1 MNIYTLFCIFM
12 QDVCAPVC
20 SLPVFFETKGAK
32 IIIWVVNIY
41 DVTHA
46 LPSGAQSYLTPNV
59 CNGLA
64 GNPTIY
70 LCIFI
75 LFNNKT

>member
-12 QDVCAPVC
+12 QNACGPVC

-41 DVTHA
+41 DVTR
-46 LPSGAQSYLTPNV
+46 
-59 CNGLA
+59 LA
-64 GNPTIY
+64 EQRTIIPY
-70 LCIFI
+70 TECV
-75 LFNNKT
+75 